1 MNRKEN
7 TRELYLTEEKM
18 KRVIV
23 IGGGAAGMMAAIFAA
38 RNGNKVTIYEKN
50 EKLGKKLFITGK
62 GRCNITNACDIEQ
75 LFQAVMTNRKFLYSS
90 FYAFDNQ
97 QTMEFFK
104 EIGLQLKVERGE
116 RVFPVSDKSS
126 DVIKVLENE
135 LRKLKVDIHFRSNVK
150 EIIIEN
156 DMAKGVVLEQEKRL
170 IEAEAVIIA
179 TGGKSYEATG
189 STGDGYQFAS
199 KAGHMIKEL
208 QPSLVPFE
216 IKENFCKKMQGL
228 SLKNIKV
235 TVKSGKKT
243 IYEDMGEMLFTHF
256 GISGPL
262 ILTASTQ
269 IHKYLP
275 QKNLTVHI
283 DLKPAL
289 SEEELDI
296 RVLKDFNTFANKQ
309 FKNALD
315 KLLPKKMIPI
325 IIELSGID
333 SEKKVNAITKEERHS
348 LVHCMKN
355 LTIHVSGLRGF
366 QEAIITKGGIHVKE
380 VNPGTMESQL
390 VKGLYFCGEV
400 LDLDAVT
407 GGYNLQIAWSTGY
420 LAGSSV

>member
-1 MNRKEN
+1 MFGKFKI
-7 TRELYLTEEKM
+7 KM

-38 RNGNKVTIYEKN
+38 RNGNKVSIYEKN

-62 GRCNITNACDIEQ
+62 GRCNVTNACDIEQ
-75 LFQAVMTNRKFLYSS
+75 LFQAVMTNRKFLYSG
-90 FYAFDNQ
+90 FYSFDNQ

-104 EIGLQLKVERGE
+104 EIGLKLKIERGE

-126 DVIKVLENE
+126 DVIKALENE
-135 LRKLKVDIHFRSNVK
+135 LRRLNVEIHFRTAVK
-150 EIIIEN
+150 QIVIEN
-156 DMAKGVVLEQEKRL
+156 EMVKGVILEREKKM

-179 TGGKSYEATG
+179 TGGKSYETTG
-189 STGDGYQFAS
+189 STGDGYQFATE
-199 KAGHMIKEL
+199 AGHTIKEP

-216 IKENFCKKMQGL
+216 IREKFCKEMQGL
-228 SLKNIKV
+228 SLKNVKI
-235 TVKSGKKT
+235 TVKSGKKV

-262 ILTASTQ
+262 VLTASTQ
-269 IHKYLP
+269 LHKYLP
-275 QKNLTVHI
+275 KKDITVSI

-289 SEEELDI
+289 SEEELDQRI
-296 RVLKDFNTFANKQ
+296 LRDFQEFVNKQ

-325 IIELSGID
+325 IIELSGIA
-333 SEKKVNAITKEERHS
+333 SEKKVNAITKEERRN

-355 LTIHVSGLRGF
+355 LTMHVTGLRGF
-366 QEAIITKGGIHVKE
+366 QEAIITKGGVHVKE
-380 VNPGTMESQL
+380 INPGTMESQF
-390 VKGLYFCGEV
+390 VKGMYFCGEV

-420 LAGSSV
+420 LAGISV

>member
-1 MNRKEN
+1 MGWYGNIKN
-7 TRELYLTEEKM
+7 NHLGDKM

-38 RNGNKVTIYEKN
+38 RNGNKVAIYEKN

-62 GRCNITNACDIEQ
+62 GRCNLTNACDIEQ
-75 LFQAVMTNRKFLYSS
+75 LFQAVMTNRKFLYSG
-90 FYAFDNQ
+90 FYTFDNQ
-97 QTMEFFK
+97 QTMEFFR
-104 EIGLQLKVERGE
+104 ELGLKLKIERGE

-126 DVIKVLENE
+126 DVIKALENE
-135 LRKLKVDIHFRSNVK
+135 LRRLNVEIHLKSPVEQIITEHDIV
-150 EIIIEN
+150 
-156 DMAKGVVLEQEKRL
+156 KGVVLQHEKKM
-170 IEAEAVIIA
+170 IEAEAVIVA
-179 TGGKSYEATG
+179 TGGKSYETTG
-189 STGDGYQFAS
+189 STGDGYRFAAE
-199 KAGHMIKEL
+199 AGHKVTEQ

-216 IKENFCKKMQGL
+216 IKEKFCKEMQGL
-228 SLKNIKV
+228 SLKNVKV
-235 TVKSGKKT
+235 TVKSGKKL

-275 QKNLTVHI
+275 RKDITVSI

-289 SEEELDI
+289 SEEELDQ
-296 RVLKDFNTFANKQ
+296 RVLRDFQEFVNKQ

-333 SEKKVNAITKEERHS
+333 SEKKVNAITKEERRN
-348 LVHCMKN
+348 LVHVMKQF
-355 LTIHVSGLRGF
+355 TMHVTGLRGF
-366 QEAIITKGGIHVKE
+366 QEAIITKGGINVKE
-380 VNPGTMESQL
+380 INPGTMESQL
-390 VKGLYFCGEV
+390 VNGLYFCGEV
-400 LDLDAVT
+400 LDLDAIT

-420 LAGSSV
+420 LAGNAV

>member
-1 MNRKEN
+1 
-7 TRELYLTEEKM
+7 M

-38 RNGNKVTIYEKN
+38 RNGNKVAIYEKN

-62 GRCNITNACDIEQ
+62 GRCNLTNACDIEQ
-75 LFQAVMTNRKFLYSS
+75 LFQAVKTNRKFLYSG
-90 FYAFDNQ
+90 FYSFDNQ

-104 EIGLQLKVERGE
+104 EIGLKLKIERGE

-126 DVIKVLENE
+126 DVIKVLETE
-135 LRKLKVDIHFRSNVK
+135 LRKLGVEIYFRTAV
-150 EIIIEN
+150 EQIVIEN
-156 DMAKGVVLEQEKRL
+156 DLVKGIVLEHEKKV
-170 IEAEAVIIA
+170 IEAEAVIVA
-179 TGGKSYEATG
+179 TGGKSYETTG
-189 STGDGYQFAS
+189 STGDGYRFAT
-199 KAGHMIKEL
+199 KAGHTVKEP

-216 IKENFCKKMQGL
+216 IKEKFCKKMQGL
-228 SLKNIKV
+228 SLKNVKV

-243 IYEDMGEMLFTHF
+243 IYEDLGEMLFTHF

-269 IHKYLP
+269 IHKYLL
-275 QKNLTVHI
+275 QKDITVSI

-289 SEEELDI
+289 SEEELDQ
-296 RVLKDFNTFANKQ
+296 RVLRDFNEFVNKQ

-333 SEKKVNAITKEERHS
+333 PDKKVNIITKDERHH

-355 LTIHVSGLRGF
+355 LTMHVSGLRGF

-380 VNPGTMESQL
+380 INPGTMESQL
-390 VKGLYFCGEV
+390 IKGMYFCGEV
-400 LDLDAVT
+400 LDLDAIT

-420 LAGSSV
+420 LAGVSV

>member
-1 MNRKEN
+1 MFGKFKI
-7 TRELYLTEEKM
+7 KM

-38 RNGNKVTIYEKN
+38 RNGNKVSIYEKN

-62 GRCNITNACDIEQ
+62 GRCNVTNACDIEQ
-75 LFQAVMTNRKFLYSS
+75 LFQAVMTNRKFLYSG
-90 FYAFDNQ
+90 FYSFDNQ

-104 EIGLQLKVERGE
+104 EIGLKLKIERGE

-126 DVIKVLENE
+126 DVIKALENE
-135 LRKLKVDIHFRSNVK
+135 LRRLNVEIHFRTAVK
-150 EIIIEN
+150 QIVIEN
-156 DMAKGVVLEQEKRL
+156 EMVKGVILEREKKM
-170 IEAEAVIIA
+170 IEAEAVIVA
-179 TGGKSYEATG
+179 TGGKSYETTG
-189 STGDGYQFAS
+189 STGDGYQFATE
-199 KAGHMIKEL
+199 AGHTIKEP

-216 IKENFCKKMQGL
+216 IREKFCKEMQGL
-228 SLKNIKV
+228 SLKNVKI
-235 TVKSGKKT
+235 TVKSGKKV

-262 ILTASTQ
+262 VLTASTQ
-269 IHKYLP
+269 LHKYLP
-275 QKNLTVHI
+275 KKDITVSI

-289 SEEELDI
+289 SEEELDQRI
-296 RVLKDFNTFANKQ
+296 LRDFQEFVNKQ

-325 IIELSGID
+325 IIELSGIA
-333 SEKKVNAITKEERHS
+333 SEKKVNAITKEERRN

-355 LTIHVSGLRGF
+355 LTMHVTGLRGF
-366 QEAIITKGGIHVKE
+366 QEAIITKGGVHVKE
-380 VNPGTMESQL
+380 INPATMESQF
-390 VKGLYFCGEV
+390 VKGMYFCGEV

-420 LAGSSV
+420 LAGISV